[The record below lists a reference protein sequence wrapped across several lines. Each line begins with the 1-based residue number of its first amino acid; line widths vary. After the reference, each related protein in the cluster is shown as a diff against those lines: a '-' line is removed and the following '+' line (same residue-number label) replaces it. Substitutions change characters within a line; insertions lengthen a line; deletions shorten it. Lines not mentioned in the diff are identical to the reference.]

1 MVELKAMTNEYSIN
15 KINIGFGFNPQEVF
29 TNKHILDNKFWPR
42 MRRFEYFTQIEL
54 KTQSKKR
61 TINHTNTT
69 NNHQL
74 PQSITHH

>member
-1 MVELKAMTNEYSIN
+1 MVELKTITKKYLTS
-15 KINIGFGFNPQEVF
+15 KINIGFGINPQEVF

-42 MRRFEYFTQIEL
+42 MRRFEYFAQIEL
-54 KTQSKKR
+54 KTQSKNG

-74 PQSITHH
+74 PP